1 MAWIQTLGESQ
12 HPIVSQ
18 IAEYRKGTHG
28 YFPNVLQAMS
38 LKPEV
43 LQRLL
48 HFQDAIT
55 FGGSSLGRRWE
66 ELISFRVSALN
77 TCTY

>member
-1 MAWIQTLGESQ
+1 MVWIETLDESQ
-12 HPIVSQ
+12 HPIIQ
-18 IAEYRKGTHG
+18 EIAAYRKGTHG
-28 YFPNVLQAMS
+28 YFPNVIQSMS

-43 LQRLL
+43 LQRLMR
-48 HFQDAIT
+48 FQDSIT

-77 TCTY
+77 SCTY

>member
-1 MAWIQTLGESQ
+1 MTWIKMLGESDD
-12 HPIVSQ
+12 PIVREL
-18 IAEYRKGTHG
+18 AEYRQRTHG

-38 LKPEV
+38 LKPET
-43 LQRLL
+43 LRRLL
-48 HFQDAIT
+48 RFQDTMT

-66 ELISFRVSALN
+66 ELISFRVSAVN

>member
-1 MAWIQTLGESQ
+1 MTWIQTLDESQ
-12 HPIVSQ
+12 DPIVRE
-18 IAEYRKGTHG
+18 IAAYRKGTHG
-28 YFPNVLQAMS
+28 YFPNVIRAMS
-38 LKPEV
+38 LKPDV
-43 LQRLL
+43 LQRLMQ
-48 HFQDAIT
+48 FQDSIT

>member
-1 MAWIQTLGESQ
+1 MTWIETLDESQ
-12 HPIVSQ
+12 DPIIGQ

-28 YFPNVLQAMS
+28 YFPNVLSAMS

-48 HFQDAIT
+48 RFQDSIT

>member
-1 MAWIQTLGESQ
+1 MTWIETLDESQ
-12 HPIVSQ
+12 HPIIRE

-38 LKPEV
+38 LKPET
-43 LQRLL
+43 LRRLL
-48 HFQDAIT
+48 QFQERMT

>member
-1 MAWIQTLGESQ
+1 MAWIETIDGSQ
-12 HPIVSQ
+12 DPTIGK
-18 IAEYRKGTHG
+18 IAQYRMRTHG
-28 YFPNVLQAMS
+28 YFPNVLSAMS
-38 LKPEV
+38 LKSDV
-43 LQRLL
+43 LERLL